1 MNLNMP
7 EEELQLLGDL
17 ATFLKQ
23 RVKEAQES
31 QKQWEKNNADS
42 ASTFSFGM
50 QLAFEETLRFIYYYP
65 SKQEDDSTE

>member
-1 MNLNMP
+1 MP

-31 QKQWEKNNADS
+31 QKQWQKNKAES

-50 QLAFEETLRFIYYYP
+50 QLAFEEILRFIYYYP
-65 SKQEDDSTE
+65 SKQEVE